1 MKKKFDLSHEQTKL
15 KSWGRI
21 LREILLKEPVEL
33 KLPAEQNMM
42 LVMRLTTAGVV
53 ARAGL
58 TVDRMDDVKMAVEE
72 ACNCLIGGES
82 APRQLCLRFAAE
94 DGFLKIR
101 VCGDGACTGAANAD
115 ELGVARCI
123 LESLVDGV
131 EMCMHGDVIGAV
143 ELRISLDL

>member
-1 MKKKFDLSHEQTKL
+1 M
-15 KSWGRI
+15 
-21 LREILLKEPVEL
+21 REILLKEPVEL

-72 ACNCLIGGES
+72 ACNCLIGGEN
-82 APRQLCLRFAAE
+82 APRRLCLRFAAE

-131 EMCMHGDVIGAV
+131 DMCMHGDAIGAV
-143 ELRISLDL
+143 ELRIALGL